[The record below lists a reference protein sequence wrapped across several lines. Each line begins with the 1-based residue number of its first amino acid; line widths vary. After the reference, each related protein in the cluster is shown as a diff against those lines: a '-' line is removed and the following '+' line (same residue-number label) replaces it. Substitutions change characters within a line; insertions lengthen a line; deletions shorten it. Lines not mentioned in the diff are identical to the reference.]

1 MPLCNT
7 PQPSAAPGTPL
18 TRGYLSP
25 SNTIISLSNA
35 LNQILMRQSLS
46 PVLSPKAVKSFL
58 STLWPTPLNKL
69 HRQPG
74 RNLYVAGRVY
84 RDVELLEK
92 FHDPFKAPAGCDQA
106 IISGLKI
113 ERGKALGREIV
124 ATFDP
129 DEIEMWENNPE
140 KPNSE
145 KRKLD
150 TPLNV
155 LPVASVKITKKDT
168 EEKSEIARI
177 YKSAEA

>member
-113 ERGKALGREIV
+113 EC
-124 ATFDP
+124 
-129 DEIEMWENNPE
+129 
-140 KPNSE
+140 
-145 KRKLD
+145 
-150 TPLNV
+150 
-155 LPVASVKITKKDT
+155 
-168 EEKSEIARI
+168 ARVPF
-177 YKSAEA
+177 